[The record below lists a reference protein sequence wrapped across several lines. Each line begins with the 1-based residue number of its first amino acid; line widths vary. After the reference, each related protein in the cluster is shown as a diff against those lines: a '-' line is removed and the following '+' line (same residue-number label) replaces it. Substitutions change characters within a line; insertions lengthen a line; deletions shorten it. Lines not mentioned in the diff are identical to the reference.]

1 MNVFEPTLDMI
12 DIEDIA
18 HALSHACRWAGHVP
32 RFYSVAEHSVHCT
45 DLIVDKSQAFE
56 ALMHDASEAYLVDVP
71 RPIKHR
77 LPEYKAI
84 EDNLMRLIA
93 EKFGFIYPMSEEVKN
108 IDNQLLQMEWDCL
121 IIGNVDHKELLSL
134 TSDEAKWMFLHTF
147 NHLKRI

>member
-1 MNVFEPTLDMI
+1 
-12 DIEDIA
+12 
-18 HALSHACRWAGHVP
+18 
-32 RFYSVAEHSVHCT
+32 
-45 DLIVDKSQAFE
+45 
-56 ALMHDASEAYLVDVP
+56 MHDASEAYLVDVP